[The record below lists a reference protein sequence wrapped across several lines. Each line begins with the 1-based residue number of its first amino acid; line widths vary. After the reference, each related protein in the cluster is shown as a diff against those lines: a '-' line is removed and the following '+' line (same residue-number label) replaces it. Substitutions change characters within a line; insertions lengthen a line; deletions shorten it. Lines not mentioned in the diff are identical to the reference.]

1 MMTLAARASDRTL
14 MTMGLLWRTVD
25 LFLLGHVEA
34 ERSLA
39 DLRLRAE
46 QFGMLLTRNVVAAI
60 DTMLLTRAGR
70 FTDRGV
76 RRGGVPPARHR
87 SRRR

>member
-1 MMTLAARASDRTL
+1 MAVAAPTGDRTL
-14 MTMGLLWRTVD
+14 SIMGLLWRTVD

-46 QFGMLLTRNVVAAI
+46 QFDMLVARDVVAAI
-60 DTMLLTRAGR
+60 DTMLLMRVGS
-70 FTDRGV
+70 
-76 RRGGVPPARHR
+76 
-87 SRRR
+87 SR